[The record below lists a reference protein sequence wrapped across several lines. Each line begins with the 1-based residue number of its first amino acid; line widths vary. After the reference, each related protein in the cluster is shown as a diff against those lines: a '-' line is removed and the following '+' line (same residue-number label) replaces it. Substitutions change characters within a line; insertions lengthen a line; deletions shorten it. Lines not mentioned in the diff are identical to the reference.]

1 MNQRSPNTTD
11 VYIGKRIRMQR
22 LALGLSQADVGNAMG
37 ITFQQ
42 IQKYE
47 NGHNRVGAGRLQEL
61 AILFG
66 VSAAF
71 FFEDGP
77 RLRKVPPTGQSA
89 TELLSRKDNLELTQA
104 FDKIRDRR
112 IRRHVVEFVEQ
123 LAKSY

>member
-1 MNQRSPNTTD
+1 
-11 VYIGKRIRMQR
+11 MQR
-22 LALGLSQADVGNAMG
+22 LARGMSQADVGNAIG

-47 NGHNRVGAGRLQEL
+47 IGHNRVGAGRLQEL

-71 FFEDGP
+71 FFEGGP
-77 RLRKVPPTGQSA
+77 RSGKVPPTGQSA
-89 TELLSRKDNLELTQA
+89 TELLSRKDSLELAQA
-104 FDKIRDRR
+104 FDKIRNRR
-112 IRRHVVEFVEQ
+112 VRRQVVEFVEQ